1 MRRTLASRL
10 LQISLLAT
18 CTSLGALA
26 ADPAPAKAPGH
37 VKTAMVKVD
46 EARAMLDKAAAAL
59 KKNPKAAL
67 AAFNNPA
74 GPFQKGEYYVFA
86 LKLNGDFVASGGGS
100 HALVGMNTASLRDAS
115 GKPFMQEILDTAKA
129 KGAGSVDYVWLNRAT
144 NRVENKTTLFKKVG
158 GIILAV
164 GYYTPRETAEQ
175 AEALL
180 NEAAYL
186 LDTEGVSKAVVRF
199 NDPKGGFI
207 RDDLY
212 VYVVGTEDAKFY
224 ANGASPSLVG
234 LDARNLRDAAGTP
247 LVQEMLDKAKDSGS
261 GTEDYVWRNSVT
273 NEVENKHA
281 IFRRIGKYLVAVG
294 YYSK

>member
-1 MRRTLASRL
+1 MRRSFAIRL
-10 LQISLLAT
+10 LHVSLLAA
-18 CTSLGALA
+18 CASLGAQA
-26 ADPAPAKAPGH
+26 ADPVATPVH
-37 VKTAMVKVD
+37 VKSALLKAD
-46 EARAMLDKAAAAL
+46 EAKAMLDKAVGAL

-67 AAFNNPA
+67 AAINKTD

-86 LKLNGDFVASGGGS
+86 LKPNGDFIASGGGS

-129 KGAGSVDYVWLNRAT
+129 RGAGSVDYMWLNRAS
-144 NRVENKTTLFKKVG
+144 NRVENKTTLFRKVG
-158 GIILAV
+158 NTILAV

-186 LDTEGVSKAVVRF
+186 LDTEGVAKAATRF
-199 NDPKGGFI
+199 NDPKGGFV

-247 LVQEMLDKAKDSGS
+247 LIQEMLDKSKDSGS
-261 GTEDYVWRNSVT
+261 GTEDYVWRNPVSNV
-273 NEVENKHA
+273 VENKHA
-281 IFRRIGKYLVAVG
+281 IFRKIGKYLVAVG